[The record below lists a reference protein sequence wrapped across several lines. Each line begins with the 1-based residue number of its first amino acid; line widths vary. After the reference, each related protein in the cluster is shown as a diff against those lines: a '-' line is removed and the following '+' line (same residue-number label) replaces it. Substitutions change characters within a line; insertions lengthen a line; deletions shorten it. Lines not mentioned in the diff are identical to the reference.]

1 MVLLCDFV
9 PPCEIMILF
18 LRVPLLFRILKN
30 SFLKRP
36 KAIFLIF
43 LSIAMGSAVATA
55 FLGIAGEISHK
66 MALELRSYGAN
77 ILIEPSAAE
86 GGGFLREE
94 DLPKIKTVFWKYNI
108 TGFTPYL
115 FGIAEFS
122 AGGRK
127 ERGVISGTW
136 FTKQLEIPGED
147 VSIQGIKGIAPWWE
161 VQGRWPEAADEA
173 IIGAAL
179 AKRLNISSGS
189 EITVTV
195 RGETRKFDIIGIV
208 TTGGYE
214 EEQLFAPLVT
224 VQSLLRQEGKISRV
238 QVSALTVPMDDFGKK
253 DPATMTKDEF
263 EKWYCT
269 AYVTSVAKN
278 VEEVMAGSRAK
289 PIWQIASAEGALLKK
304 LNSVMLLLTLL
315 ALGASATAV
324 STSLMASMAERSPEI
339 ALMKAVGAD
348 RFQISSIFIGETLI
362 ISLAGGVSGYLI
374 GGQLAELISRTVFN
388 STIASPLW
396 LFPTAIISAFGVAIA
411 GSVVPLRRALLI
423 EPVRVLKG

>member
-1 MVLLCDFV
+1 
-9 PPCEIMILF
+9 
-18 LRVPLLFRILKN
+18 
-30 SFLKRP
+30 
-36 KAIFLIF
+36 
-43 LSIAMGSAVATA
+43 MGAAVATA
-55 FLGIAGEISHK
+55 FLGIIGEISHK

-77 ILIEPSAAE
+77 ILLEPSAVE

-115 FGIAEFS
+115 FGVGELS
-122 AGGRK
+122 AGTKK

-136 FTKQLEIPGED
+136 FNKQLDVPGED
-147 VSIQGIKGIAPWWE
+147 ASVQGVKIIAPWWD
-161 VQGRWPEAADEA
+161 VKGGWPAAADEA
-173 IIGAAL
+173 IVGAAL
-179 AKRLNISSGS
+179 AKRLGVAAGSDLEARIRGRVQRFRVSG
-189 EITVTV
+189 V
-195 RGETRKFDIIGIV
+195 V

-214 EEQLFAPLVT
+214 EEQLFAPLTT
-224 VQSLLRQEGKISRV
+224 VQELLQSPGTVSRV
-238 QVSALTVPMDDFGKK
+238 LVSALTVPMDDFGRK
-253 DPATMTKDEF
+253 DPATMTKDEY

-278 VEEVMAGSRAK
+278 VEEVMSGSRAK
-289 PIWQIASAEGALLKK
+289 PIWQIASAEGALLTK
-304 LNSVMLLLTLL
+304 LNSVMLLLTVL

-348 RFQISSIFIGETLI
+348 RFQISAIFIGETMI
-362 ISLAGGVSGYLI
+362 ISVAGGVIGYLL
-374 GGQLAELISRTVFN
+374 GEQLAEIISRTVFN

-396 LFPTAIISAFGVAIA
+396 LFPTAIISALVVALA
-411 GSVVPLRRALLI
+411 GSLAPLRRALLV

>member
-1 MVLLCDFV
+1 M
-9 PPCEIMILF
+9 
-18 LRVPLLFRILKN
+18 LFRILKN

-36 KAIFLIF
+36 KSVFLVF
-43 LSIAMGSAVATA
+43 LSVAMGAAVATA

-77 ILIEPSAAE
+77 ILLEPSAVE
-86 GGGFLREE
+86 GGGFLRED

-115 FGIAEFS
+115 FGVAEFS
-122 AGGRK
+122 AGGKK
-127 ERGVISGTW
+127 ERGVVSGTW
-136 FTKQLEIPGED
+136 FAKQLEVPGED
-147 VSIQGIKGIAPWWE
+147 PSVQGIRGIAPWWD
-161 VQGRWPEAADEA
+161 VQGEWPGGADEA
-173 IIGAAL
+173 IVGATL
-179 AKRLNISSGS
+179 AKRLGLAAGKDL
-189 EITVTV
+189 EVAV
-195 RGETRKFDIIGIV
+195 RGRTHRFRVVGVV

-224 VQSLLRQEGKISRV
+224 VQELLQQQGKVSRV
-238 QVSALTVPMDDFGKK
+238 LVSALTVPMDDFGKK
-253 DPATMTKDEF
+253 DPATMSKDEY

-289 PIWQIASAEGALLKK
+289 PVWQIASAEGALLKK
-304 LNSVMLLLTLL
+304 LNSVMLFLTIL

-339 ALMKAVGAD
+339 ALMKSVGAD
-348 RFQISSIFIGETLI
+348 RFQISAIFIGETLI
-362 ISLAGGVSGYLI
+362 ISVAGGVTGYLF
-374 GGQLAELISRTVFN
+374 GDQLAEVISRTVFN

-396 LFPTAIISAFGVAIA
+396 LFPTAIVSALVVAIA
-411 GSVVPLRRALLI
+411 GSVAPLRRALLI

>member
-1 MVLLCDFV
+1 MLT
-9 PPCEIMILF
+9 
-18 LRVPLLFRILKN
+18 RILKN

-36 KAIFLIF
+36 KAVFLVF
-43 LSIAMGSAVATA
+43 LSIAMGAAVATA
-55 FLGIAGEISHK
+55 FLGIAGEVSHK

-77 ILIEPSAAE
+77 ILLEPAALE

-115 FGIAEFS
+115 FGVAEFS
-122 AGGRK
+122 ASGKR
-127 ERGVISGTW
+127 ERGIVAGTW
-136 FTKQLEIPGED
+136 FNKQLEVEGED
-147 VSIQGIKGIAPWWE
+147 SSVQGIKVIAPWWE
-161 VQGRWPEAADEA
+161 VQGSWPAAADEA
-173 IIGAAL
+173 VVGAAL
-179 AKRLNISSGS
+179 AKRLGVGVGR
-189 EITVTV
+189 EVEATVHGRSQRFLV
-195 RGETRKFDIIGIV
+195 AGIV
-208 TTGGYE
+208 TTGGFE

-224 VQSLLRQEGKISRV
+224 VQGLVQQQGKVSRV
-238 QVSALTVPMDDFGKK
+238 LVSALTVPMDEFGKK
-253 DPATMTKDEF
+253 DPATMTKDEY

-289 PIWQIASAEGALLKK
+289 PIWQIASAEGALLTK

-315 ALGASATAV
+315 SLGASATAV

-348 RFQISSIFIGETLI
+348 RFQITAIFLGETLI
-362 ISLAGGVSGYLI
+362 VSVAGGVVGYLL
-374 GGQLAELISRTVFN
+374 GDQLAELISRTVFN
-388 STIASPLW
+388 STIASPIW
-396 LFPTAIISAFGVAIA
+396 LFPTAIISALVVAMA
-411 GSVVPLRRALLI
+411 GSVAPLRRALLI

>member
-1 MVLLCDFV
+1 V
-9 PPCEIMILF
+9 
-18 LRVPLLFRILKN
+18 LFRILKN

-36 KAIFLIF
+36 KAVFLVF
-43 LSIAMGSAVATA
+43 LSITMGAAVATA
-55 FLGIAGEISHK
+55 FLGIAGELSHK

-77 ILIEPSAAE
+77 ILLEPAAAE

-108 TGFTPYL
+108 TGFTPYI
-115 FGIAEFS
+115 FGIADIS
-122 AGGRK
+122 AVGKR
-127 ERGVISGTW
+127 ERGIVSGTW
-136 FTKQLEIPGED
+136 FNKLLDVEGEEPT
-147 VSIQGIKGIAPWWE
+147 IQGIKAIAPWWD
-161 VQGRWPEAADEA
+161 VQGSWPQASDEA
-173 IIGAAL
+173 VIGAAL
-179 AKRLNISSGS
+179 ARRLG
-189 EITVTV
+189 VTV
-195 RGETRKFDIIGIV
+195 GKEVDAAVHGRSQRFRIAGIV

-224 VQSLLRQEGKISRV
+224 VQTLLQQQGKVSRV
-238 QVSALTVPMDDFGKK
+238 LVSALTVPMDDFGRK
-253 DPATMTKDEF
+253 DIALMSKDEY

-289 PIWQIASAEGALLKK
+289 PIWQIASAEGTLLKK
-304 LNSVMLLLTLL
+304 LNSVMLLLTIL

-348 RFQISSIFIGETLI
+348 RFQITTIFLGETLI
-362 ISLAGGVSGYLI
+362 ISVVGGIVGYLLGDQLAGF
-374 GGQLAELISRTVFN
+374 ISRTVFN

-396 LFPTAIISAFGVAIA
+396 LFPTAIISALFVAIA
-411 GSVVPLRRALLI
+411 GSIAPLRRALCI

>member
-1 MVLLCDFV
+1 MLL
-9 PPCEIMILF
+9 
-18 LRVPLLFRILKN
+18 RILKN

-36 KAIFLIF
+36 KAVFLVF
-43 LSIAMGSAVATA
+43 LSIAMGAAVATA
-55 FLGIAGEISHK
+55 FLGISGEISHK

-77 ILIEPSAAE
+77 ILLEPSAVE

-115 FGIAEFS
+115 FGIVELS
-122 AGGRK
+122 AGSKK
-127 ERGVISGTW
+127 ERGVVSGAW
-136 FTKQLEIPGED
+136 FAKQLEVPGED
-147 VSIQGIKGIAPWWE
+147 ITTQGIKGIAPWWD
-161 VQGRWPEAADEA
+161 VKGRWPEDADEA
-173 IIGAAL
+173 IVGAAL
-179 AKRLNISSGS
+179 AKRLNVVPGG
-189 EITVTV
+189 EVTAHV
-195 RGETRKFDIIGIV
+195 RGRTRQFRIVGVV

-224 VQSLLRQEGKISRV
+224 VQELLQLQGKVSRV
-238 QVSALTVPMDDFGKK
+238 LVSALTVPMDDFGRK
-253 DPATMTKDEF
+253 DPATMSKDEY

-289 PIWQIASAEGALLKK
+289 PIWQIASAEGSLLKK
-304 LNSVMLLLTLL
+304 LNSVMLFLTVL

-348 RFQISSIFIGETLI
+348 RYQISTIFIGETLI
-362 ISLAGGVSGYLI
+362 ISVAGGVI
-374 GGQLAELISRTVFN
+374 GFLLGDQLAEIISRTVFN

-396 LFPTAIISAFGVAIA
+396 LFPTAIISAFVVAIA
-411 GSVVPLRRALLI
+411 GSLAPLRRALLI

>member
-1 MVLLCDFV
+1 ML
-9 PPCEIMILF
+9 I
-18 LRVPLLFRILKN
+18 RILKN

-36 KAIFLIF
+36 KAVFLIF
-43 LSIAMGSAVATA
+43 LSIAMGAAVATA
-55 FLGIAGEISHK
+55 FLGIAGEVSHK

-77 ILIEPSAAE
+77 ILLEPAAVD
-86 GGGFLREE
+86 GGGFLREA
-94 DLPKIKTVFWKYNI
+94 DLPRIKTVFWKYNI

-122 AGGRK
+122 AGAKR
-127 ERGVISGTW
+127 ERGVVAGTW
-136 FTKQLEIPGED
+136 FNKQLEVAGED
-147 VSIQGIKGIAPWWE
+147 PSVQGIKVIAPWWD
-161 VQGRWPEAADEA
+161 VQGSWPEAADEA
-173 IIGAAL
+173 IVGAAL
-179 AKRLNISSGS
+179 AKRLKIVVGN
-189 EITVTV
+189 ELVATA
-195 RGETRKFDIIGIV
+195 RGRTQRFRIAGIV

-224 VQSLLRQEGKISRV
+224 VQELLQQQGKISRTL
-238 QVSALTVPMDDFGKK
+238 VSALTVPMDDFGKK
-253 DPATMTKDEF
+253 DPALMSKEEY

-278 VEEVMAGSRAK
+278 VEEVMAGGRAK

-304 LNSVMLLLTLL
+304 LNSVMLLLTVL

-348 RFQISSIFIGETLI
+348 RFQITAIFLGEILI
-362 ISLAGGVSGYLI
+362 ISLVGGVVGYLL
-374 GGQLAELISRTVFN
+374 GDQLAEIISRTVFN

-396 LFPTAIISAFGVAIA
+396 LFPTAIISAFIVAIA
-411 GSVVPLRRALLI
+411 GSVAPLRRALLI

>member
-1 MVLLCDFV
+1 M
-9 PPCEIMILF
+9 
-18 LRVPLLFRILKN
+18 LFRILKN

-36 KAIFLIF
+36 KAVFLVF
-43 LSIAMGSAVATA
+43 LSITMGAAVATA
-55 FLGIAGEISHK
+55 FLGIAGEVSHK

-77 ILIEPSAAE
+77 ILLEPAAVD

-115 FGIAEFS
+115 FGVAEFS
-122 AGGRK
+122 SGGKK
-127 ERGVISGTW
+127 EKGIVSGTW
-136 FTKQLEIPGED
+136 FNKELEVPGEETT
-147 VSIQGIKGIAPWWE
+147 VQGIKVIAPWWD
-161 VQGRWPEAADEA
+161 VQGSWPAAADEA
-173 IIGAAL
+173 IVGAAL
-179 AKRLNISSGS
+179 ARRLKVGVGS
-189 EITVTV
+189 EVATTA
-195 RGETRKFDIIGIV
+195 RGRTQRFRVAGIV

-224 VQSLLRQEGKISRV
+224 VQELLQQQGKVSRAL
-238 QVSALTVPMDDFGKK
+238 VSALTVPMDAFGKK
-253 DPATMTKDEF
+253 DPAKMTKDEY

-269 AYVTSVAKN
+269 AYVTAVAKN

-289 PIWQIASAEGALLKK
+289 PIWQIASAEGALLTK
-304 LNSVMLLLTLL
+304 LNSVMIFLTVL

-339 ALMKAVGAD
+339 ALMKAIGAD
-348 RFQISSIFIGETLI
+348 RFQITAIFLGEILV
-362 ISLAGGVSGYLI
+362 ISLVGGVIGYLI
-374 GGQLAELISRTVFN
+374 GDQLAGIISRTVFN

-396 LFPTAIISAFGVAIA
+396 LFPTAIISAFVVAIA
-411 GSVVPLRRALLI
+411 GSVAPLRRALLI

>member
-1 MVLLCDFV
+1 VLL
-9 PPCEIMILF
+9 
-18 LRVPLLFRILKN
+18 RILKN

-36 KAIFLIF
+36 KAVFLVF
-43 LSIAMGSAVATA
+43 LSITMGAAVATA
-55 FLGIAGEISHK
+55 FLGIAGEVSHK

-77 ILIEPSAAE
+77 ILVEPSAVE
-86 GGGFLREE
+86 VGGFLREE
-94 DLPKIKTVFWKYNI
+94 DLPNIKTVFWKYNI

-122 AGGRK
+122 AGGKK
-127 ERGVISGTW
+127 ERGIVSGTW
-136 FTKQLEIPGED
+136 FAKQLEVPGEGETT
-147 VSIQGIKGIAPWWE
+147 QGIKGIAPWWD
-161 VQGRWPEAADEA
+161 VQGRWPEDADEA
-173 IIGAAL
+173 IVGAAL
-179 AKRLNISSGS
+179 AKRLNIAPGGEVNSM
-189 EITVTV
+189 V
-195 RGETRKFDIIGIV
+195 RGQNQQFHVVGVV

-224 VQSLLRQEGKISRV
+224 VQSLLQQQGKVSRV
-238 QVSALTVPMDDFGKK
+238 LVSALTVPMDDFGKK
-253 DPATMTKDEF
+253 DPATMTKDEY

-304 LNSVMLLLTLL
+304 LNSVMLLLTVL

-348 RFQISSIFIGETLI
+348 RFQISAIFVGETLI
-362 ISLAGGVSGYLI
+362 ISFAGGVI
-374 GGQLAELISRTVFN
+374 GFLLGDQLAEVISRTVFN

-396 LFPTAIISAFGVAIA
+396 LFPTAIISALVVALA
-411 GSVVPLRRALLI
+411 GSLAPLRRALLI

>member
-1 MVLLCDFV
+1 M
-9 PPCEIMILF
+9 
-18 LRVPLLFRILKN
+18 LFRILKN

-36 KAIFLIF
+36 KAVFLVF
-43 LSIAMGSAVATA
+43 LSIAMGAAVATA
-55 FLGIAGEISHK
+55 FLGIAGEVSHK

-77 ILIEPSAAE
+77 ILLEPSAVE

-94 DLPKIKTVFWKYNI
+94 DLPKIKAVFWKYNI

-115 FGIAEFS
+115 FGIADIS
-122 AGGRK
+122 ASGKK
-127 ERGVISGTW
+127 ERGIVSGTW
-136 FTKQLEIPGED
+136 FSKNLEVPGEEPS
-147 VSIQGIKGIAPWWE
+147 VQGIKGIAPWWD
-161 VQGRWPEAADEA
+161 VKGRWPEAADEA

-179 AKRLNISSGS
+179 ARRLNIAPGGDVATM
-189 EITVTV
+189 I
-195 RGETRKFDIIGIV
+195 RGRDQLFKVVGVV

-224 VQSLLRQEGKISRV
+224 VQSLLQQQGKVSRV
-238 QVSALTVPMDDFGKK
+238 LVSALTVPMDEFGKK
-253 DPATMTKDEF
+253 DPATMSKDEF

-304 LNSVMLLLTLL
+304 LNSVMLFLTIL

-348 RFQISSIFIGETLI
+348 RFQISAIFIGETLI
-362 ISLAGGVSGYLI
+362 ISVAGGVIGYLV
-374 GGQLAELISRTVFN
+374 GDQLAGIISRTVFN

-396 LFPTAIISAFGVAIA
+396 LFPTAIISALIVAIA
-411 GSVVPLRRALLI
+411 GSVAPLRRALLV

>member
-1 MVLLCDFV
+1 M
-9 PPCEIMILF
+9 
-18 LRVPLLFRILKN
+18 LFRILKN

-77 ILIEPSAAE
+77 ILVEPSAAE

-127 ERGVISGTW
+127 ERGVVSGTW

-147 VSIQGIKGIAPWWE
+147 ISIQGIKGIAPWWE
-161 VQGRWPEAADEA
+161 VQGRWPEDADEA

-189 EITVTV
+189 DVTTIV
-195 RGETRKFDIIGIV
+195 RGGNQKFRVVGVV

-224 VQSLLRQEGKISRV
+224 VQSLLQQQGKVSRV

-253 DPATMTKDEF
+253 DPTTMSKDEY

-304 LNSVMLLLTLL
+304 LNSVMLLLTVL

-339 ALMKAVGAD
+339 ALMKAIGAD
-348 RFQISSIFIGETLI
+348 RFQISTIFIGETLI
-362 ISLAGGVSGYLI
+362 ISLAGGVSGYLL

-396 LFPTAIISAFGVAIA
+396 LFPTAIISAFVVAIA
-411 GSVVPLRRALLI
+411 GSIVPLRRALLI
-423 EPVRVLKG
+423 EPVTVLKG

>member
-1 MVLLCDFV
+1 MF
-9 PPCEIMILF
+9 
-18 LRVPLLFRILKN
+18 FRILKN

-36 KAIFLIF
+36 KAVFLVF
-43 LSIAMGSAVATA
+43 LSIAMGAAVATA

-77 ILIEPSAAE
+77 ILLEPAALE

-115 FGIAEFS
+115 FGVAEFS
-122 AGGRK
+122 AGGKR
-127 ERGVISGTW
+127 ERGIVSGAW
-136 FTKQLEIPGED
+136 FNKQLEMEGED
-147 VSIQGIKGIAPWWE
+147 PSIQGIRVIAPWWD
-161 VQGRWPEAADEA
+161 VQGNWPEAADEA
-173 IIGAAL
+173 IVGAAL
-179 AKRLNISSGS
+179 ARRLKIAVGS
-189 EITVTV
+189 EVETTV
-195 RGETRKFDIIGIV
+195 RGRTQRFRVAGIV
-208 TTGGYE
+208 TTGGFE

-224 VQSLLRQEGKISRV
+224 VQALLQQEGKVSRV
-238 QVSALTVPMDDFGKK
+238 LVSALTVPMDEFGKK
-253 DPATMTKDEF
+253 DPATMTKDEY

-278 VEEVMAGSRAK
+278 VEEAMAGSRAK
-289 PIWQIASAEGALLKK
+289 PIWQIASAEGALLTK

-348 RFQISSIFIGETLI
+348 RFQITAIFLGETLI
-362 ISLAGGVSGYLI
+362 VSIAGGVIGYLL
-374 GGQLAELISRTVFN
+374 GDQLAELISRTVFN
-388 STIASPLW
+388 STIVSPLW
-396 LFPTAIISAFGVAIA
+396 LFPTAIMSALVVAIA
-411 GSVVPLRRALLI
+411 GSVAPLRRALLI

>member
-1 MVLLCDFV
+1 M
-9 PPCEIMILF
+9 
-18 LRVPLLFRILKN
+18 LFRILKN

-36 KAIFLIF
+36 KAVFLVF
-43 LSIAMGSAVATA
+43 LSIAMGAAVATA
-55 FLGIAGEISHK
+55 FLGIAGEVSHK

-77 ILIEPSAAE
+77 ILLEPAAVE

-108 TGFTPYL
+108 TGFTPYV
-115 FGIAEFS
+115 FGIAEYS
-122 AGGRK
+122 VGAKK
-127 ERGVISGTW
+127 ERGIVSGTW
-136 FTKQLEIPGED
+136 FSKQLEVPGED
-147 VSIQGIKGIAPWWE
+147 VSVQGIKGIAPWWD
-161 VQGRWPEAADEA
+161 VKGSWPAGPDEA
-173 IIGAAL
+173 IVGASL
-179 AKRLNISSGS
+179 AKRLDIAPGG
-189 EITVTV
+189 TVTATV
-195 RGETRKFDIIGIV
+195 RGRSQQFTIVGVV

-224 VQSLLRQEGKISRV
+224 VQSLLQQQGRVSRV
-238 QVSALTVPMDDFGKK
+238 LVSALTVPMDDFGKK
-253 DPATMTKDEF
+253 DPASMTKDEY

-304 LNSVMLLLTLL
+304 LNSVMLFLTIL

-348 RFQISSIFIGETLI
+348 RFQISAIFIGETLI
-362 ISLAGGVSGYLI
+362 ISVVGGVVGFLI
-374 GGQLAELISRTVFN
+374 GDQLAELISRTVFN

-396 LFPTAIISAFGVAIA
+396 LFPTAIISALIVAIV
-411 GSVVPLRRALLI
+411 GSVAPLRRALLV
-423 EPVRVLKG
+423 EPVTVLKG

>member
-1 MVLLCDFV
+1 M
-9 PPCEIMILF
+9 
-18 LRVPLLFRILKN
+18 LFRILKN

-36 KAIFLIF
+36 KAVFLVF
-43 LSIAMGSAVATA
+43 LSITMGAAVATA
-55 FLGIAGEISHK
+55 FLGIAGEVSHK

-77 ILIEPSAAE
+77 ILIEPSAVE

-94 DLPKIKTVFWKYNI
+94 DLPGIKTVFWKYNI

-122 AGGRK
+122 AGGK
-127 ERGVISGTW
+127 TERGVVSGTW
-136 FTKQLEIPGED
+136 FNKGLEVPGEETT
-147 VSIQGIKGIAPWWE
+147 VQGIKVIAPWWD
-161 VQGRWPEAADEA
+161 VQGSWPAAADEA
-173 IIGAAL
+173 IVGAAL
-179 AKRLNISSGS
+179 ARRLKIGVGS
-189 EITVTV
+189 EVATTV
-195 RGETRKFDIIGIV
+195 RERTQRFHVSGIV

-224 VQSLLRQEGKISRV
+224 VQSLLQRQGKVSRV
-238 QVSALTVPMDDFGKK
+238 LVSALTVPMDDFGKK
-253 DPATMTKDEF
+253 DPATMSKDEY

-304 LNSVMLLLTLL
+304 LNSVMLFLTVL

-348 RFQISSIFIGETLI
+348 RFQISAIFVGETLI
-362 ISLAGGVSGYLI
+362 ISVAGGVVGYLL
-374 GGQLAELISRTVFN
+374 GDQLAEIISRTVFN

-396 LFPTAIISAFGVAIA
+396 LFPTAIVSAFIVAIA
-411 GSVVPLRRALLI
+411 GSVAPLRRALLI

>member
-1 MVLLCDFV
+1 M
-9 PPCEIMILF
+9 
-18 LRVPLLFRILKN
+18 LFRILKN

-36 KAIFLIF
+36 KAVFLVF
-43 LSIAMGSAVATA
+43 LSIAMGAAVATA
-55 FLGIAGEISHK
+55 FLGIAGEVSHK

-77 ILIEPSAAE
+77 ILLEPSAVE

-94 DLPKIKTVFWKYNI
+94 DLPRIKTVFWKYNI

-115 FGIAEFS
+115 FGVAEFS
-122 AGGRK
+122 AGGKR
-127 ERGVISGTW
+127 ERGVVSGTW
-136 FTKQLEIPGED
+136 FAKKLEVPGED
-147 VSIQGIKGIAPWWE
+147 PSIQGIKGIAPWWE

-173 IIGAAL
+173 IVGAAL
-179 AKRLNISSGS
+179 AKRLKIAPGAD
-189 EITVTV
+189 VT
-195 RGETRKFDIIGIV
+195 TIIKGRNQQFRIAGIV

-224 VQSLLRQEGKISRV
+224 VQSLLQQQGKVSRV
-238 QVSALTVPMDDFGKK
+238 LVSALTVPMDDFGKK
-253 DPATMTKDEF
+253 DPALMTKDEY

-278 VEEVMAGSRAK
+278 VEEVMAGSHAK

-304 LNSVMLLLTLL
+304 LNSVMLLLTVL
-315 ALGASATAV
+315 ALVASATAV

-348 RFQISSIFIGETLI
+348 RFQIAAIFMGETLI
-362 ISLAGGVSGYLI
+362 ISLVGGVVGYLI
-374 GGQLAELISRTVFN
+374 GDQLAELISRTVFN
-388 STIASPLW
+388 STIVSPLW
-396 LFPTAIISAFGVAIA
+396 LFPTALISAFVVALA
-411 GSVVPLRRALLI
+411 GSVAPLRRALLI

>member
-1 MVLLCDFV
+1 MLT
-9 PPCEIMILF
+9 
-18 LRVPLLFRILKN
+18 RILKN

-36 KAIFLIF
+36 KAVLLIF
-43 LSIAMGSAVATA
+43 LSITMGATVATA

-77 ILIEPSAAE
+77 ILLEPAAVE
-86 GGGFLREE
+86 GGGFLRED

-115 FGIAEFS
+115 FGVVEFS
-122 AGGRK
+122 SGGKR
-127 ERGVISGTW
+127 ERGIISGTW
-136 FTKQLEIPGED
+136 FNKQLEVAGEEPT
-147 VSIQGIKGIAPWWE
+147 VQGIKVIAPWWE
-161 VQGRWPEAADEA
+161 VQGRWPEAGDEA
-173 IIGAAL
+173 IVGAAM
-179 AKRLNISSGS
+179 ARRLKIAAGHVVV
-189 EITVTV
+189 VTS
-195 RGETRKFDIIGIV
+195 RGRTQRFRIAGIV
-208 TTGGYE
+208 STGGYE

-224 VQSLLRQEGKISRV
+224 VQELLQRQGNISRV
-238 QVSALTVPMDDFGKK
+238 LVSALTVPMDDFGKK
-253 DPATMTKDEF
+253 DPAAMTKDEY

-304 LNSVMLLLTLL
+304 LNSVMLLLTVL

-348 RFQISSIFIGETLI
+348 RFQISAIFIGETLI
-362 ISLAGGVSGYLI
+362 ISVAGGVIGYLL
-374 GGQLAELISRTVFN
+374 GDQLAELISRTVFN
-388 STIASPLW
+388 STISSPLW
-396 LFPTAIISAFGVAIA
+396 LFPTAIISALVVAIA
-411 GSVVPLRRALLI
+411 GSVAPLRRALLI